1 MRFLEHRTV
10 YGQQAKT
17 TASNAFC
24 GEQVCTK
31 LARGGPNNATYIVGY
46 TILDREHTATVGIES
61 LGTQLSGDEPLLAQI
76 APHHFC
82 MKKVKRRT

>member
-1 MRFLEHRTV
+1 MGNRPRPPP
-10 YGQQAKT
+10 QAL
-17 TASNAFC
+17 FF

-61 LGTQLSGDEPLLAQI
+61 LGTQLSGDEPLPAQF
-76 APHHFC
+76 APHHSC
-82 MKKVKRRT
+82 MKNRT